1 MSLKIFNPSSTMHF
15 AFPAIAAIVGLGGAS
30 IQLYQQFYGTNT
42 VVVASSPADAL
53 IRINGKEAGRT
64 PVSVELKRG
73 TYTFEA
79 TRPGYEPAQHA
90 VYVSEKDQNLVN
102 IQLLPQ
108 QIQTVPVPAATQLNR
123 APVSDQN
130 KRLLAEVEYLKE
142 VLIKNPEEALSLP
155 LLREKMRVQ
164 EELTKALREDLKE
177 VKEQSKWYLGSMI
190 AIVVGL
196 LAVIATLFVGQR
208 AKPNV

>member
-1 MSLKIFNPSSTMHF
+1 MSFKISVQSSATLF
-15 AFPAIAAIVGLGGAS
+15 LFPALAAIVGLGGAAT
-30 IQLYQQFYGTNT
+30 QLYQQFYGTNT
-42 VVVASSPADAL
+42 VVIASSPADAL
-53 IRINGKEAGRT
+53 IRINGKEVGKT
-64 PVSVELKRG
+64 PATVELKRG

-90 VYVSEKDQNLVN
+90 VYVSEKEQNLVN

-108 QIQTVPVPAATQLNR
+108 QMQAASTPTL
-123 APVSDQN
+123 ALPKSGPISDQN
-130 KRLLAEVEYLKE
+130 KRLLAEVENLKE

-155 LLREKMRVQ
+155 LLREKLRVQ

-208 AKPNV
+208 AKPNA